1 MNKNTTRGLALVVI
15 TGGLSF
21 LGVTAANA
29 VDLPD
34 LGGTSGGSI
43 LDSFRIDQ
51 PVTVDGQNVSV
62 LDPNDASSLLG
73 NGVGASTG
81 DTMADIFA
89 QLGIDTSGVVDN
101 NSLTSAVGVPVD
113 VSNSWVSVLGNKPN
127 GVVVVP
133 NASIPAWA
141 WLTANIDSFFHG
153 VADGFVNAP
162 VDISCTSVAVISDFK
177 NDCGQSTDVGKGL
190 GVNGILDG
198 ATHNEFP
205 VTVSDATVNVLDG
218 NTVDLG
224 TLGGDGVV
232 VDPTSDG
239 TDVHAMVGF
248 LDGQLVTVAAPVDAS
263 DAWVSVLGKNGGVV
277 IVPDSAVNGS
287 LRSAGLVDSNTA
299 APVSI
304 QCVTITVL
312 SDFNRDC
319 AGNANTVVDLGTLS
333 MSDLGAMGL
342 SDLGAMGLGDLG
354 TLSLGD
360 LGAFSLGGPGASE
373 PGATGSGGLGD
384 LGTHALPVPNDGT
397 AGNGG
402 TGDTN
407 TGGPCLTGA
416 TLMASDA
423 NTGLNAGLIGGAV
436 LAGALAAF
444 GLMAL
449 RRTFLVA

>member
-43 LDSFRIDQ
+43 LDSFRVDL

-162 VDISCTSVAVISDFK
+162 VNISCTSVAVISDFK

-205 VTVSDATVNVLDG
+205 VNVNGATVNVLDG

-263 DAWVSVLGKNGGVV
+263 DAWVSVLGENGGVV
-277 IVPDSAVNGS
+277 IVPDSAVDAS
-287 LRSAGLVDSNTA
+287 LQSAGLVDSNTA
-299 APVSI
+299 APISI
-304 QCVTITVL
+304 QCVTVTVL
-312 SDFNRDC
+312 SDFDRDC
-319 AGNANTVVDLGTLS
+319 AGGTNTVVDLGTLS
-333 MSDLGAMGL
+333 L
-342 SDLGAMGLGDLG
+342 SDLGTLGLGDLG
-354 TLSLGD
+354 TLSLG
-360 LGAFSLGGPGASE
+360 GPGASE
-373 PGATGSGGLGD
+373 PSATTPDGLGD
-384 LGTHALPVPNDGT
+384 LDTHALPVPNDGA

-407 TGGPCLTGA
+407 KGAPCLTGA

-423 NTGLNAGLIGGAV
+423 SSGLNAGLIGGAV
-436 LAGALAAF
+436 LAGALTAF

-449 RRTFLVA
+449 RRKFLVA